1 MIRTI
6 SGSYVSSLQ
15 LHQVRDEL
23 LAAGLRE
30 EQMQV
35 DEVEGRLQV
44 AVVDH
49 RAREVQGILSRHR
62 LSPVTAD

>member
-15 LHQVRDEL
+15 LHRVRDAL
-23 LAAGLRE
+23 GAVGLGA

-35 DEVEGRLQV
+35 DEAEGRLQV
-44 AVVDH
+44 KVNDH
-49 RAREVQGILSRHR
+49 LEQEVIDILSRHR

>member
-15 LHQVRDEL
+15 LHRVRDA
-23 LAAGLRE
+23 LAGVGLGA

-35 DEVEGRLQV
+35 DEAEGRLQV
-44 AVVDH
+44 KVNDH
-49 RAREVQGILSRHR
+49 LEQEVIDILSRHR

>member
-15 LHQVRDEL
+15 LHRVRDA
-23 LAAGLRE
+23 LAAMGLE
-30 EQMQV
+30 ADQMQV
-35 DEVEGRLQV
+35 DEAEGRLQV
-44 AVVDH
+44 KVNDH
-49 RAREVQGILSRHR
+49 REQEVMDILSLHR